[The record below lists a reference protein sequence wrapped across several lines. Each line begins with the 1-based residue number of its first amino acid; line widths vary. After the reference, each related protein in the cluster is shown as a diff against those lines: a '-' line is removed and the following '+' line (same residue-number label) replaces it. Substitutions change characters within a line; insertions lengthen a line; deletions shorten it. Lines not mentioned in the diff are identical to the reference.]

1 MAVDKD
7 ILIRIKVEKA
17 NAQKELNDANLA
29 LSKLDKTSKDY
40 ESTLRR
46 VAKAEKDTEVAQK
59 KMTKA
64 MTQGKSAVG
73 AGTSATLELGRVL
86 SDMPYGI
93 RGVANNLQQLA
104 SNLFFMSKATDTA
117 TGKTLGFKG
126 AIGTVLKGLVGPAGV
141 LIAFQGV
148 IALFD
153 FFSGGAKKA
162 EESADGFKTSLNELE
177 KTLSTLYST
186 QEDVNEKIE
195 EYVELSE
202 LRKKTDEISKK
213 SAEDILKVNEEI
225 KEAERLVEI
234 GRITGLK
241 DNEKR
246 EKALSV
252 LVLKRIKIYSDA
264 VDKIRVLKEAE
275 DKFNESL
282 KGSVTGLQKHKSELE
297 KQQKEISTT
306 REKFVEL
313 QVEIDATQASID
325 KITKTALVLKP
336 KVEALDLSGMAS
348 SLQDVVDKNPEIV
361 GSIEIP
367 VNFEA
372 PDDVKL
378 LAQLER
384 YAEYAETAKK
394 VLSVIGD
401 FVDSEFERELT
412 MEQNKTNAINN
423 ELNNRLQNEKLSKN
437 QRQVIQNQ
445 IAQNDEK
452 LRVKQEQI
460 EKKRFKVMKAVRIA
474 MALVDTASSVIK
486 AYGSQLVVGDPTS
499 LIRAQLA
506 AGLAAAAG
514 AAQVAMIARQ
524 KFQSSAGGSPAI
536 ASGSNGDGGGGD
548 RTDPAFNIVGM
559 GSNNQLLEAIQA
571 QFEKPLKA
579 YVVSRE
585 VTRQQNLD
593 AAINTGASI

>member
-336 KVEALDLSGMAS
+336 KVEALDLSGMGS
-348 SLQDVVDKNPEIV
+348 SFQDVVDKNPEIV